1 MRIPPSSR
9 RRGEMSRARAAVLSV
24 KGPAD
29 LRQFIRCPV
38 LWRSQRRQ
46 STGRPA
52 RPDNNR
58 RLVGAL
64 RAASV
69 PGHIRAATLV
79 SAPSRYP
86 LRGLHLC
93 RFVRMP

>member
-9 RRGEMSRARAAVLSV
+9 RRGELRARAAVLSV

-29 LRQFIRCPV
+29 LRHFIRCPV

-52 RPDNNR
+52 RPENNR

-69 PGHIRAATLV
+69 PGHIRKATLV

-93 RFVRMP
+93 GFVRMP